1 MSSYGEL
8 PRVMNVSRGAA
19 TTEAAFVAARDV
31 NTMTDPQAAMD
42 GTQQTVAATK
52 PQLLSTFR
60 EQPYVTL

>member
-1 MSSYGEL
+1 
-8 PRVMNVSRGAA
+8 MNGSRGVA

-31 NTMTDPQAAMD
+31 NTMTDPYAAMD
-42 GTQQTVAATK
+42 ETQQTVAATK